1 MEHKKIISYDC
12 NEVIIM
18 VTNTSKWRNKMNDML
33 KESENEA
40 LESYKEQLKVY
51 NMIKIKEE
59 LVDIKKSVHEIE
71 MFLSDKIKN

>member
-1 MEHKKIISYDC
+1 
-12 NEVIIM
+12 M

>member
-1 MEHKKIISYDC
+1 MSYDC

-18 VTNTSKWRNKMNDML
+18 VTNTSKWQNKMNHML

-40 LESYKEQLKVY
+40 LESYKDQIKVY
-51 NMIKIKEE
+51 NMIKIKQE

-71 MFLSDKIKN
+71 KFLSDKIKN

>member
-1 MEHKKIISYDC
+1 
-12 NEVIIM
+12 M
-18 VTNTSKWRNKMNDML
+18 VTNTSKWQNKMNHML

-40 LESYKEQLKVY
+40 LESYKDQLKVY

>member
-1 MEHKKIISYDC
+1 MSYDC

-18 VTNTSKWRNKMNDML
+18 VTNTSKWQNKMNHML

-40 LESYKEQLKVY
+40 LESYKDQLKVY
-51 NMIKIKEE
+51 NMIKIKQE

-71 MFLSDKIKN
+71 RFLSDKIKN

>member
-1 MEHKKIISYDC
+1 MSYDC

-18 VTNTSKWRNKMNDML
+18 VTNTSKWQNKMNDML

-40 LESYKEQLKVY
+40 LESYKDQLKVY
-51 NMIKIKEE
+51 NMIKIKQE

-71 MFLSDKIKN
+71 RFLSDKIKN